1 MTVADYKLLIGE
13 IIKAAKE
20 VHDTLGDGFLE
31 QVYEE
36 AVFHELAMRGLRSE
50 RQFNIDVIYK
60 GIVLEKK
67 YIPDLYVEETVLVEI
82 KSIKDLAM
90 IDESQL
96 MNYLKVANVPA
107 GLLINFGPQL
117 AVQKRVLKDI
127 TGEPTTGTQT
137 DPELL
142 AERNNPEMM

>member
-1 MTVADYKLLIGE
+1 MKDYKHLTE
-13 IIKAAKE
+13 EVIKAAKE
-20 VHDTLGDGFLE
+20 VHDILGDGFLE

-36 AVFHELAMRGLRSE
+36 AMFHELDIRGIQSE
-50 RQFNIDVIYK
+50 RQYNLDVIYK

-67 YIPDLYVEETVLVEI
+67 YIPDLYVEETILVEI

-96 MNYLKVANVPA
+96 TNYLKVANIPV
-107 GLLINFGPQL
+107 GLLINFGPRL
-117 AVQKRVLKDI
+117 AVQKRVMSDI
-127 TGEPTTGTQT
+127 TGKPTTGTQT

-142 AERNNPEMM
+142 ATRNNPEIM

>member
-1 MTVADYKLLIGE
+1 MIADYKLLIGE

-36 AVFHELAMRGLRSE
+36 ALYHELAMRGIRSE

-67 YIPDLYVEETVLVEI
+67 YIPDLYVEKTVLVEI

-107 GLLINFGPQL
+107 GLLINFGPHL
-117 AVQKRVLKDI
+117 AVQKRVMKDT
-127 TGEPTTGTQT
+127 TGEPTTGTPT

-142 AERNNPEMM
+142 AKRNNPETM

>member
-1 MTVADYKLLIGE
+1 MGEYTSLVEE

-20 VHDTLGDGFLE
+20 VHDILGDGFLE

-36 AVFHELAMRGLRSE
+36 ALYHELTMRGVEAE
-50 RQFNIDVIYK
+50 RQYNIDVIYK

-67 YIPDLYVEETVLVEI
+67 YIPDLFVEGKVLVEI

-96 MNYLKVANVPA
+96 TNYMKVANVPA
-107 GLLINFGPQL
+107 GLLINFGPTL
-117 AVQKRVLKDI
+117 AVQRRALAGV
-127 TGEPTTGTQT
+127 TGAPATGTPT
-137 DPELL
+137 DPELMK
-142 AERNNPEMM
+142 ERNNPEIM